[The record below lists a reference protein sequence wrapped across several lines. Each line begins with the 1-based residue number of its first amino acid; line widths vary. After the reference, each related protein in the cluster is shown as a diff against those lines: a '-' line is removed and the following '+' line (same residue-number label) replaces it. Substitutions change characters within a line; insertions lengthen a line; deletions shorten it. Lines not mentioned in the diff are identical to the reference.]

1 MSVKKS
7 LDRDTVNG
15 LKWLIIPLSALLVA
29 FILCKIF
36 IINAIVPSSSMEG
49 TIREGTL
56 LIGNRLAY
64 KNSSPKVGDII
75 IFKNSEL
82 GSDLIIKRVVAVG
95 GQTFMMKDGRVYI
108 DGELLDEPYVTE
120 FSDYSYP
127 KTEVPE
133 GYVIVLGD
141 NRKNSY
147 DSISWK
153 DPLLPESEIR
163 AKAVFSYFPEFKIY

>member
-1 MSVKKS
+1 MSVKKT
-7 LDRDTVNG
+7 LDRDTLLG
-15 LKWLIIPLSALLVA
+15 LKWLIIPIGAIIAA

-36 IINAIVPSSSMEG
+36 IINAVVPSESMEG

-64 KNSSPKVGDII
+64 KNDVPEAGDII
-75 IFKNSEL
+75 IFKNPEL
-82 GSDLIIKRVVAVG
+82 GDSLIIKRVIAVG

-108 DGELLDEPYVTE
+108 DGELLNEPYVSE
-120 FSDYSYP
+120 FSEHSYP

-147 DSISWK
+147 DSISWEE
-153 DPLLPESEIR
+153 PLLPISKIK
-163 AKAVFSYFPEFKIY
+163 AKAVFSYFPEIKLY